1 MKNEVM
7 TISTT
12 IESIEPTLTYG
23 EKYKLAFR
31 GVSATGTPRL
41 CIYWGYGII
50 PKISVG
56 DKAILTG
63 KIKNDVFLV
72 YILKFRSQ
80 GA

>member
-1 MKNEVM
+1 MQNKVM

-12 IESIEPTLTYG
+12 IESIEPSVTYG

-31 GVSATGTPRL
+31 CASATGTPRL
-41 CIYWGYGII
+41 CIQWGYGNI

-56 DKAILTG
+56 DRAILTG

-72 YILKFRSQ
+72 YTLKFRPK